1 MKRKEVQ
8 IPLINFATPIL
19 LRGNNL
25 IHTYNETKGG
35 TDTFDQLCHSYTT
48 ARETRRWPL
57 RIFFNIL
64 DAGAKNAM
72 VLFSLSNPQWREG
85 PKNNRGEFIKKLG
98 MALIT
103 PHLQE
108 RLLVQTLQKPL
119 RSRIAEIL
127 STEVPQRDNV
137 EVNLTKKVRCSL
149 CVRGKDRKTSFAC
162 ALCRKPYCLEH
173 RAKLCTDYEN
183 QN

>member
-1 MKRKEVQ
+1 
-8 IPLINFATPIL
+8 
-19 LRGNNL
+19 
-25 IHTYNETKGG
+25 
-35 TDTFDQLCHSYTT
+35 
-48 ARETRRWPL
+48 
-57 RIFFNIL
+57 
-64 DAGAKNAM
+64 M
-72 VLFSLSNPQWREG
+72 VKDIG
-85 PKNNRGEFIKKLG
+85 GEFLKQLG

-127 STEVPQRDNV
+127 STEVPQKDNV
-137 EVNLTKKVRCSL
+137 EVNLTKKVRCSF

-162 ALCRKPYCLEH
+162 AWCLKAYCLEQ
-173 RAKLCTDYEN
+173 RAKLCIDCEN